1 MRIDVL
7 CFAMVREVVGQPE
20 LRLELDEGATA
31 QTAAAALA
39 ALHPG
44 LCPLLPNV
52 RFAVNEEFTAASSA
66 LRDGD
71 RLALIPPVSG
81 G

>member
-7 CFAMVREVVGQPE
+7 CFAMVREVVGQPA
-20 LRLELDEGATA
+20 LHLELAEGATA
-31 QTAAAALA
+31 AAAAAALA
-39 ALHPG
+39 ALHPD
-44 LCPLLPNV
+44 LRPLLPSV
-52 RFAVNEEFTAASSA
+52 RFAVNEEFTAATCA